1 MQNILY
7 IFPMEESTLVSITKK
22 RRRMVDEKGKNIDT
36 EVRHAFRM
44 LITRLCNEDFI
55 TQETLDE
62 LIEVIG
68 EG

>member
-1 MQNILY
+1 M
-7 IFPMEESTLVSITKK
+7 
-22 RRRMVDEKGKNIDT
+22 DEKGKNVDL